1 MIPAQN
7 IVAWGNAVPWAD
19 QRQVEQDLIIGR
31 ALVDIFSDEV
41 LRDALRIRGGTALN
55 KLHFPAPLR
64 YSEDI
69 DLVRTSAGPIGS
81 ILDRLRVILEP
92 WLGRAQFDQ
101 SPVAPKFRFR
111 VEAEDGSGV
120 PIRLKIE
127 INTREIQ
134 AFDGSASLPL
144 EIENPWFSG
153 KADISAFSR
162 EEMLATKLRAL
173 LQRDKGRDL
182 YDLAHALEVFEDLN
196 VDRIIEIFAR
206 YLGLSGQ
213 TISRAQAQE
222 RMFAKLANPR
232 FLLDIRP
239 LLPAAQAEALTEEST
254 AASFRRVFTILVDRL
269 PGEPWGRMPV
279 MKERFGFHGDKGA
292 DRHACCSGH
301 CHRYARKAG
310 S

>member
-111 VEAEDGSGV
+111 VGAEDGSGA

-153 KADISAFSR
+153 KADISTFSR

-196 VDRIIEIFAR
+196 VDRIVEMFAR

-279 MKERFGFHGDKGA
+279 IKERFEI
-292 DRHACCSGH
+292 SW
-301 CHRYARKAG
+301 
-310 S
+310 

>member
-7 IVAWGNAVPWAD
+7 IVAWGNVVPWAD

-31 ALVDIFSDEV
+31 ALVEIFSDGMM
-41 LRDALRIRGGTALN
+41 RDALRIRGGTALS

-69 DLVRTSAGPIGS
+69 DLVRTSAGPIGP
-81 ILDRLRVILEP
+81 ILDRLRDILEP
-92 WLGRAQFDQ
+92 WLGRARFDQ

-134 AFDGSASLPL
+134 AFDVPASLPL
-144 EIENPWFSG
+144 KIENPWFSG
-153 KADISAFSR
+153 EAAISTFSR

-182 YDLAHALEVFEDLN
+182 YDLAYALEVFEGLN
-196 VDRIIEIFAR
+196 VERIIKMLGR
-206 YLGLSGQ
+206 YLDLSGQ
-213 TISRAQAQE
+213 AISRAQAQE

-232 FLLDIRP
+232 LLLDMRP
-239 LLPAAQAEALTEEST
+239 LLPAAQAEALTEETT
-254 AASFRRVFTILVDRL
+254 ADSFRRVFTILVDRL
-269 PGEPWGRMPV
+269 PGEPWGRTPA
-279 MKERFGFHGDKGA
+279 MKERFGI
-292 DRHACCSGH
+292 SW
-301 CHRYARKAG
+301 
-310 S
+310 

>member
-196 VDRIIEIFAR
+196 VDRIIEMFAR

-279 MKERFGFHGDKGA
+279 MKERFGI
-292 DRHACCSGH
+292 SW
-301 CHRYARKAG
+301 
-310 S
+310 